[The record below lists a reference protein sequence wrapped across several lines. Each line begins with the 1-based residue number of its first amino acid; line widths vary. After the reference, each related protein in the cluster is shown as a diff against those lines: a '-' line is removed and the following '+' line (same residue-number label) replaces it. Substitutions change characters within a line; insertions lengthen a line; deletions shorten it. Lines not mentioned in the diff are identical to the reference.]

1 MKHIVKSLCRL
12 SIVTLIGI
20 VPLGFTDAF
29 SQKPAKSDDGKFNH
43 LVMMRVDNSA
53 GAPIVIEQAWVS
65 KDEEYSYSTTNK
77 NGPEVVRYFSL
88 KHAKFINASDSR
100 IKSITVCLLNT
111 QLNINNCQ
119 TVNSVNILPSG
130 AYVLDYNKNNAWNFS
145 GFSADYTMTI
155 MKVVFTDKREW
166 VKEN

>member
-1 MKHIVKSLCRL
+1 
-12 SIVTLIGI
+12 
-20 VPLGFTDAF
+20 
-29 SQKPAKSDDGKFNH
+29 
-43 LVMMRVDNSA
+43 
-53 GAPIVIEQAWVS
+53 
-65 KDEEYSYSTTNK
+65 
-77 NGPEVVRYFSL
+77 
-88 KHAKFINASDSR
+88 FINASDSR

-130 AYVLDYNKNNAWNFS
+130 AYVLGYNENNAWNFS